1 MTAAPMLWRGAILD
15 SAELPALLKTLPA
28 LLADDLALRLDPMVL
43 LTAADRLGA
52 AILAGTVP
60 DLQQALIETGLSSAE
75 ADQTLA
81 TIGRF
86 LAKENL
92 EQKLRRELGSVD
104 PFAIRRVT
112 FTEPVFEGWAPL
124 GVLVHLAP
132 ANVPTV
138 GPLSVIEGLLAGN
151 INLLKTSRKSGR
163 FPQVLL
169 QALVNA
175 DQSSS
180 LAPFIYV
187 LPLSSQDQGAL
198 HDLFALADGIAVW
211 GGEETVDAVK
221 KEAPRGTEMIVWGH
235 RISFSYLT
243 AAAGTDPAILKG
255 VAEEVCILEQQ
266 ACSSPQCLYLE
277 TCDMA
282 ELNSFADRLGKVLAT
297 VAPTFPRT
305 LPDRA
310 EAAEVTT
317 VTELVRLEG
326 CLKRGAV
333 VEPADR
339 SWRLLI
345 DPEPG
350 LRPSPLFRTLWIK
363 PLTRDRIVSTLRPMR
378 AYLQTVTLGCTR
390 DEMAPLSS
398 LLIAAGADRIRQPGM
413 AFSSYPGE
421 PHDGV
426 YALQR
431 YSRRV
436 SVDPGSLGDG
446 VASLAEFVTPTAPFL
461 PEGTPVMTKDDFH
474 HIVVDPKTEHLSF
487 KSGGSSGAPKLSIFS
502 YQDYRDQMAAAAD
515 GLFAA
520 GLDPATDRC
529 INLFNAGHLYGGFIS
544 FFTILEDIGAIQF
557 PMTAVPDTMEVAEAI
572 VKYRVNTL
580 LGIPVYLN
588 ALFEEHGDL
597 LKEYGGVK
605 KIFYGGEH
613 FTATQV
619 THLREEFGIEIIRSA
634 VYGSNDAGPLAF
646 ACPYCEGG
654 VHHLMT
660 ANQWLEILK
669 LDADE
674 PVVGDEVGRL
684 ILTSR
689 QRHGQQIQRY
699 EIGDTGRWVPGPC
712 PCGRKSP
719 RFELMG
725 RHGDVFRSGGP
736 FLNYRRFVNLLTE
749 HLAYAGEVQLLLDLK
764 GGQEQITVRIDAGSG
779 LDAEVVRQMLID
791 QYPELSLSVVEFKT
805 TDLFI
810 EPVAASAF
818 ERIANSGKLKT
829 IIDRREV
836 QA

>member
-1 MTAAPMLWRGAILD
+1 MTAAPVLWRGEIRDPADLP
-15 SAELPALLKTLPA
+15 ELLRTLPA
-28 LLADDLALRLDPMVL
+28 LLAGDLALRLDPSVL
-43 LTAADRLGA
+43 LNAADRLGA

-60 DLQQALIETGLSSAE
+60 DLKPTLIETGLSPAE

-81 TIGRF
+81 TIGQFF
-86 LAKENL
+86 LKSNL

-151 INLLKTSRKSGR
+151 INLLKTSRKSGG
-163 FPQVLL
+163 FPQLLL
-169 QALVNA
+169 QALVRA
-175 DQSSS
+175 DQTRS

-187 LPLSSQDQGAL
+187 LPLSSAEQDSL
-198 HDLFALADGIAVW
+198 HDLFALADGIVVW

-221 KEAPRGTEMIVWGH
+221 KQAPRGTEVIVWGH

-243 AAAGTDPAILKG
+243 AAASTDPKTLRGI
-255 VAEEVCILEQQ
+255 AEEVCILEQQ

-277 TCDMA
+277 TSDPA
-282 ELNSFADRLGKVLAT
+282 ELNGFADRLAAVLAT

-305 LPDRA
+305 MPDRA

-317 VTELVRLEG
+317 VTELVRLEA

-333 VEPADR
+333 IEPADR
-339 SWRLLI
+339 SWRLLV

-363 PLTRDRIVSTLRPMR
+363 PMTRGRIVSTLRPMR

-390 DEMAPLSS
+390 DEVAPLSS

-426 YALQR
+426 YALQG

-436 SVDPGSLGDG
+436 SVNPGSLGDG
-446 VASLAEFVTPTAPFL
+446 VASFAEFVAPSAPIL
-461 PEGTPVMTKDDFH
+461 PEGTPVMVKDDFH
-474 HIVVDPKTEHLSF
+474 RLVVDPKTEHLSF
-487 KSGGSSGAPKLSIFS
+487 KSGGSSGAPKLSVFS
-502 YQDYRDQMAAAAD
+502 YQDYQDQMAAAAD

-544 FFTILEDIGAIQF
+544 FFTILEDLGAIQF
-557 PMTAVPDTMEVAEAI
+557 PMTAVPETREVAEAI

-588 ALFEEHGDL
+588 ALFEEHGAL
-597 LKEYGGVK
+597 LLEYGGVK

-613 FTATQV
+613 FTASQAA
-619 THLREEFGIEIIRSA
+619 HLREKFGIEMIRSA

-646 ACPYCEGG
+646 ACPHCEGG
-654 VHHLMT
+654 VHHLMA

-669 LDADE
+669 LESDE
-674 PVVGDEVGRL
+674 PVIGDEVGRL

-689 QRHGQQIQRY
+689 QRHGQQILRY
-699 EIGDTGRWVPGPC
+699 EIGDTGRWVQGPC

-725 RHGDVFRSGGP
+725 RHGDVFRAGGP
-736 FLNYRRFVNLLTE
+736 FLNYRKFVHLLTD
-749 HLAYAGEVQLLLDLK
+749 HLTYAGEVQLLLDLK
-764 GGQEQITVRIDAGSG
+764 GGKEQITVRIDTSSG
-779 LDAEVVRQMLID
+779 LDAETVRRLLID
-791 QYPELSLSVVEFKT
+791 RYPELFLSVVEFGT
-805 TDLFI
+805 TDLLV
-810 EPVAASAF
+810 EPVASSAF
-818 ERIANSGKLKT
+818 ERIPNSGKLKT
-829 IIDRREV
+829 IIDRREG
-836 QA
+836 

>member
-1 MTAAPMLWRGAILD
+1 MTSAPVLWRGEIRD
-15 SAELPALLKTLPA
+15 PADLSDLLRTLPA
-28 LLADDLALRLDPMVL
+28 LLAGDLALRPDPAVL
-43 LTAADRLGA
+43 LEAADRLGA
-52 AILAGTVP
+52 AILAGTAP
-60 DLQQALIETGLSSAE
+60 DLQQALIETGLSSVE

-81 TIGRF
+81 TIGQF
-86 LAKENL
+86 LLKSNL

-112 FTEPVFEGWAPL
+112 FTGPVFEGWAPL

-163 FPQVLL
+163 FPQLL
-169 QALVNA
+169 LKALVKT
-175 DQSSS
+175 DQTGS

-187 LPLSSQDQGAL
+187 LPISSREQGSL
-198 HDLFALADGIAVW
+198 HDLFALADGIAIW

-221 KEAPRGTEMIVWGH
+221 KQAPRGTEVIVWGH

-243 AAAGTDPAILKG
+243 AAASMDPATLRGI
-255 VAEEVCILEQQ
+255 AEEVCILEQQ

-277 TCDMA
+277 TSDSA
-282 ELNSFADRLGKVLAT
+282 ELYDLADRLAVVLAMVAST
-297 VAPTFPRT
+297 VPRT

-317 VTELVRLEG
+317 VTELVRLEA

-333 VEPADR
+333 IEPADR
-339 SWRLLI
+339 SWRLLV
-345 DPEPG
+345 DPEPW

-363 PLTRDRIVSTLRPMR
+363 PMTRDQIVSTLRPMR

-390 DEMAPLSS
+390 DEVALLSS

-421 PHDGV
+421 PHDGL

-431 YSRRV
+431 YSRRI
-436 SVDPGSLGDG
+436 SVNPGSLGDG
-446 VASLAEFVTPTAPFL
+446 VASFAEFVAPSAPIL
-461 PEGTPVMTKDDFH
+461 PDGTPVMARDDFH
-474 HIVVDPKTEHLSF
+474 RLVVDPKTAHLSF
-487 KSGGSSGAPKLSIFS
+487 KSGGSSGEPKLSVFS
-502 YQDYRDQMAAAAD
+502 YQDYQDQMAAAAD

-520 GLDPATDRC
+520 GLDPVTDRC

-544 FFTILEDIGAIQF
+544 FFTILEVLGAVQF
-557 PMTAVPDTMEVAEAI
+557 PMTAVPETREVAEAI

-597 LKEYGGVK
+597 LREYGGVK

-613 FTATQV
+613 FSVAQAA
-619 THLREEFGIEIIRSA
+619 HLRDQFGIDVIRSA

-646 ACPYCEGG
+646 ACPHCEGG

-669 LDADE
+669 LESDE
-674 PVVGDEVGRL
+674 PVTGDEVGRL

-689 QRHGQQIQRY
+689 QRHGQQILRY
-699 EIGDTGRWVPGPC
+699 EIGDTGRWVQGPC

-736 FLNYRRFVNLLTE
+736 FLNYRKIVHLLTD
-749 HLAYAGEVQLLLDLK
+749 HLTYAGEVQLLLDRR
-764 GGQEQITVRIDAGSG
+764 GGREQITVRIDKGG
-779 LDAEVVRQMLID
+779 DLDAETVRRLLID
-791 QYPELSLSVVEFKT
+791 QYPELALSVVEFGV
-805 TDLFI
+805 TDLVI
-810 EPVAASAF
+810 ELVSSSAF
-818 ERIANSGKLKT
+818 ERIPNSGKLKT

-836 QA
+836 

>member
-1 MTAAPMLWRGAILD
+1 MTSAPVLWRGEIRD
-15 SAELPALLKTLPA
+15 PADLSDLLRTLPA
-28 LLADDLALRLDPMVL
+28 LLAGDLALRPDPAVL
-43 LTAADRLGA
+43 LEAADRLGA

-60 DLQQALIETGLSSAE
+60 DLQQALIETGLSSVE

-81 TIGRF
+81 TIGQF
-86 LAKENL
+86 LLKSNL

-112 FTEPVFEGWAPL
+112 FTGPVFEGWAPL

-163 FPQVLL
+163 FPQLL
-169 QALVNA
+169 LKALVKA
-175 DQSSS
+175 DQTGS

-187 LPLSSQDQGAL
+187 LPISSREQGSL
-198 HDLFALADGIAVW
+198 HDLFALADGIAIW

-221 KEAPRGTEMIVWGH
+221 KQAPRGTEMIVWGH

-243 AAAGTDPAILKG
+243 TAASTDPATLRGI
-255 VAEEVCILEQQ
+255 AEEVCILEQQ

-277 TCDMA
+277 TSDSA
-282 ELNSFADRLGKVLAT
+282 ELYDLADRLAVVLAMVAST
-297 VAPTFPRT
+297 VPRT
-305 LPDRA
+305 LPDRV

-317 VTELVRLEG
+317 VTELVRLEA

-333 VEPADR
+333 IEPADR
-339 SWRLLI
+339 SWRLLV
-345 DPEPG
+345 DPEPW

-363 PLTRDRIVSTLRPMR
+363 PMTRDQIVSTLRPMR

-390 DEMAPLSS
+390 DEVALLSS

-421 PHDGV
+421 PHDGL

-431 YSRRV
+431 YSRRI
-436 SVDPGSLGDG
+436 SVNPGSLGDG
-446 VASLAEFVTPTAPFL
+446 VASFAEFVAPSAPFL

-474 HIVVDPKTEHLSF
+474 HVVVDPKTEHLSF
-487 KSGGSSGAPKLSIFS
+487 KSGGSSGAPKLSVFS
-502 YQDYRDQMAAAAD
+502 YQDYQDQMAAAAD

-520 GLDPATDRC
+520 GLDPVTDRC

-544 FFTILEDIGAIQF
+544 FFTILEVLGAVQF
-557 PMTAVPDTMEVAEAI
+557 PMTAVPETREVAEAI

-597 LKEYGGVK
+597 LREYGGVK

-613 FTATQV
+613 FSAAQAA
-619 THLREEFGIEIIRSA
+619 HLRDQFGIEVIRSA

-646 ACPYCEGG
+646 ACPHCEGG

-669 LDADE
+669 LESDE
-674 PVVGDEVGRL
+674 PVTGDEVGRL

-689 QRHGQQIQRY
+689 QRHGQQILRY
-699 EIGDTGRWVPGPC
+699 EIGDTGRWVQGPC

-736 FLNYRRFVNLLTE
+736 FLNYRKIVHLLTD
-749 HLAYAGEVQLLLDLK
+749 HLTYAGEVQLLLDRR
-764 GGQEQITVRIDAGSG
+764 GGREQITVRIDKSG
-779 LDAEVVRQMLID
+779 DLDAETVRRLLID
-791 QYPELSLSVVEFKT
+791 QYPELALSVVEFGV
-805 TDLFI
+805 TDLVI
-810 EPVAASAF
+810 ELVSSSAF
-818 ERIANSGKLKT
+818 ERIPNSGKLKT

-836 QA
+836 

>member
-1 MTAAPMLWRGAILD
+1 MTAAPVLWHGEIRNSSD
-15 SAELPALLKTLPA
+15 LPGLLKTLPNQ
-28 LLADDLALRLDPMVL
+28 LAGDLALSLNPAIL
-43 LTAADRLGA
+43 LEAADRLGT
-52 AILAGTVP
+52 AILACTRP
-60 DLQQALIETGLSSAE
+60 ELQQALVETGLSPAE

-81 TIGRF
+81 TVGQF
-86 LAKENL
+86 LQRSNL
-92 EQKLRRELGSVD
+92 EQKLRRELGSAD
-104 PFAIRRVT
+104 PFAIRRVS
-112 FTEPVFEGWAPL
+112 FTDPVFEGWAPL

-138 GPLSVIEGLLAGN
+138 GPLSVIEGLLSGN

-163 FPQVLL
+163 FPQLLL
-169 QALVNA
+169 QALVDA
-175 DQSSS
+175 DRTGS

-187 LPLSSQDQGAL
+187 LPLSSGEQESLNA
-198 HDLFALADGIAVW
+198 LFALADGVAIW

-221 KEAPRGTEMIVWGH
+221 KEVPRGIEVIVWGH

-243 AAAGTDPAILKG
+243 AVASTDPAILKG
-255 VAEEVCILEQQ
+255 VAEEICILEQQ

-277 TCDMA
+277 TSDPA
-282 ELNSFADRLGKVLAT
+282 ELNRFAGRLAAVLAT

-326 CLKRGAV
+326 CLDRGAV
-333 VEPADR
+333 IEPADR
-339 SWRLLI
+339 SWRLLV

-363 PLTRDRIVSTLRPMR
+363 PMTRDRIVGTLRPMR
-378 AYLQTVTLGCTR
+378 SYLQTVTLGCTR
-390 DEMAPLSS
+390 DEVAEIAS
-398 LLIAAGADRIRQPGM
+398 LLIAAGADRVRQPGM

-446 VASLAEFVTPTAPFL
+446 VASLAEFVAPTAPFL

-474 HIVVDPKTEHLSF
+474 HVVVDPKTEHLSF

-502 YQDYRDQMAAAAD
+502 YQDYQDQMAAAAD

-544 FFTILEDIGAIQF
+544 FFTILEDLGAIQF
-557 PMTAVPDTMEVAEAI
+557 PMTAVPETMEVAEAI

-613 FTATQV
+613 FTAAQAA
-619 THLREEFGIEIIRSA
+619 HLREKFGIEMIRSA

-646 ACPYCEGG
+646 ACPHCEGG
-654 VHHLMT
+654 FHHLMA

-669 LDADE
+669 LESDE
-674 PVVGDEVGRL
+674 PVTGDEVGRL

-736 FLNYRRFVNLLTE
+736 FLNYRKFVNLLTE
-749 HLAYAGEVQLLLDLK
+749 HLAYAGEVQLILDLK

-779 LDAEVVRQMLID
+779 LDAGTVRQMLID
-791 QYPELSLSVVEFKT
+791 QYPELFLSVVEFRT

-810 EPVAASAF
+810 EPVASPAF

-829 IIDRREV
+829 IIDRRGV